1 MDELHDKHQRLIAAA
16 RDGSPAL
23 TVVAHPC
30 DETSLRGAMEAAA
43 AHLIEPVLVG
53 PEARI
58 RAIAAEHGID
68 LAGRQFVDAPHSHA
82 VNRHSNGPPD
92 RRPKVTPLAGG

>member
-58 RAIAAEHGID
+58 RA
-68 LAGRQFVDAPHSHA
+68 
-82 VNRHSNGPPD
+82 
-92 RRPKVTPLAGG
+92 T

>member
-58 RAIAAEHGID
+58 RAIAASG
-68 LAGRQFVDAPHSHA
+68 LPRSWAP
-82 VNRHSNGPPD
+82 
-92 RRPKVTPLAGG
+92 VTTGKGSAPWVCP